1 MFRNTLVAGVVA
13 SVSEASNPYE
23 AYARLVQEKKAE
35 DIVGYMEPEQ
45 DKYDPYNSVP
55 DHDMDGH
62 EMDGHEMDGDEM
74 DGDEMDGDEMD
85 GDEMDGDEMDE
96 VCKIMGPEGQCFRTK
111 ADLIA
116 SGYHGDPIEIDYS
129 APVFHAKK
137 IDRPLQCEVWALD
150 GECSGRV
157 VKSKK

>member
-1 MFRNTLVAGVVA
+1 MDG
-13 SVSEASNPYE
+13 
-23 AYARLVQEKKAE
+23 
-35 DIVGYMEPEQ
+35 
-45 DKYDPYNSVP
+45 
-55 DHDMDGH
+55 HDMDGDD
-62 EMDGHEMDGDEM
+62 MG
-74 DGDEMDGDEMD
+74 
-85 GDEMDGDEMDE
+85 DE

>member
-62 EMDGHEMDGDEM
+62 
-74 DGDEMDGDEMD
+74 EMDGDEMD